1 MINEMKNIPI
11 IGCAV
16 FIVIIIIGLCFYKT
30 KEGIMLPPEVQHP
43 NIGDFW
49 NEWAKHFMVHP
60 PRDLKPQR
68 DLYPQRDPHPQQL
81 QIFPYILIPRLFR
94 K

>member
-30 KEGIMLPPEVQHP
+30 KEGMTKPKSATLMC
-43 NIGDFW
+43 G
-49 NEWAKHFMVHP
+49 
-60 PRDLKPQR
+60 PRCQKW
-68 DLYPQRDPHPQQL
+68 
-81 QIFPYILIPRLFR
+81 INGW
-94 K
+94 